1 MTAWAFLASAQT
13 TSKSG
18 MFKSHSIKVATCGKR
33 AAAYL
38 YKSQTSSQTAALT
51 TTAHAGDWT
60 KAKGIKTEK
69 AYGIAKAGKN
79 DCATKAHQC
88 AGQAKVDN
96 DPSEWIFLP
105 AGVSAKIAGASLK
118 AAEAKAM

>member
-1 MTAWAFLASAQT
+1 MNGTKLAST
-13 TSKSG
+13 TA
-18 MFKSHSIKVATCGKR
+18 IATAVAFS
-33 AAAYL
+33 A
-38 YKSQTSSQTAALT
+38 AALT

-60 KAKGIKTEK
+60 KVKGIKTEK
-69 AYGIAKAGKN
+69 VYGISKAGKN

-105 AGVSAKIAGASLK
+105 AGVSAKIGGSLK
-118 AAEAKAM
+118 PGAAAAPAAM

>member
-1 MTAWAFLASAQT
+1 MNGQKLASTAIAT
-13 TSKSG
+13 A
-18 MFKSHSIKVATCGKR
+18 VAFS
-33 AAAYL
+33 A
-38 YKSQTSSQTAALT
+38 AALT

-69 AYGIAKAGKN
+69 VYGIAKAGKN
-79 DCATKAHQC
+79 DCANKSHQC

-105 AGVSAKIAGASLK
+105 KGVSEKIAGASLT
-118 AAEAKAM
+118 AGSSAKSM